1 MLNYK
6 HTQCMKG
13 GVFMPRNKY
22 PEETVQKILDAA
34 LHLFLEKGYEQ
45 TTILDIVDN
54 MGGMTRGAFYHHFK
68 SKEEV
73 LDALGDKL
81 FFDNNPF
88 EKLKQQTNLTGLEK
102 LKYLMIHSSDDTDIR
117 KINIMSVKAL
127 QSPTFIKNML
137 DNNRDMIAPLYQ
149 EIIEEGIRDGSIK
162 TDHSKLLSQ
171 LLTFLTNFWTL
182 PTMYPSSYEESIE
195 KLMFIKEITDKLGIP
210 ILDDEIIASIIE
222 NATKIDTE

>member
-1 MLNYK
+1 
-6 HTQCMKG
+6 
-13 GVFMPRNKY
+13 MPRNKY

-81 FFDNNPF
+81 FFDDNPF

-102 LKYLMIHSSDDTDIR
+102 FKYLMLQADEDTDSR
-117 KINIMSVKAL
+117 KISIMSVQAL
-127 QSPTFIKNML
+127 QSPAFIKKIL
-137 DNNRDMIAPLYQ
+137 EDNRDKIAPAYQ
-149 EIIEEGIRDGSIK
+149 EIIDEGIKDGSIK
-162 TDHSKLLSQ
+162 TEHPKLLSQ
-171 LLTFLTNFWTL
+171 LLVFLTNFWTL
-182 PTMYPSSYEESIE
+182 PTIYPSSEEESIE
-195 KLMFIKEITDKLGIP
+195 KLIFIKEITDKLGVP
-210 ILDDEIIASIIE
+210 ILDDDMIASIIE
-222 NATKIDTE
+222 NAAEIETK

>member
-1 MLNYK
+1 
-6 HTQCMKG
+6 
-13 GVFMPRNKY
+13 MPRNKY

-88 EKLKQQTNLTGLEK
+88 EKLKKQTNLTGLEK
-102 LKYLMIHSSDDTDIR
+102 FQHLMLQSGKDTDSR
-117 KINIMSVKAL
+117 KISIMSVQAL
-127 QSPTFIKNML
+127 ESPAFLKRMIE
-137 DNNRDMIAPLYQ
+137 DNRDIIAPAYQ
-149 EIIEEGIRDGSIK
+149 EIIEEGIKDGSIK
-162 TDHSKLLSQ
+162 TEHSKLLSQ
-171 LLTFLTNFWTL
+171 LLVFLTNFWTL
-182 PTMYPSSYEESIE
+182 PTIYPSSEEESIE
-195 KLMFIKEITDKLGIP
+195 KLIFIKEITDKLGVP
-210 ILDDEIIASIIE
+210 ILDDDMITSIIE
-222 NATKIDTE
+222 NAAEIETK